1 MVLNPFISV
10 ILPVYNGEQF
20 LKESIQSILEQ
31 TYTHFELIIVN
42 DGSTDATHSIINSY
56 VDDRII
62 CIHSP
67 QNKGL
72 IASLNEAI
80 HLAKGDYIVRMDAD
94 DIAFKN
100 RIQLQVQYLIDHPAI
115 AIVAS
120 HAIFFDQDIHTPI
133 TNWELDLKTNT
144 PQEIKHTLAWENC
157 MIHPSVCMRA
167 EIAKTLLY
175 NPAQKNYEDYDL
187 WLRASAHNLKIG
199 KIKEPLLYYR
209 VQSNSITQTS
219 IRKKNFF
226 FQKAIVKCRF
236 VLNSFIAFKLNLFVM
251 RVCIS
256 IFADLFMG
264 IGKAMNPK

>member
-1 MVLNPFISV
+1 MVLNSFISV

-42 DGSTDATHSIINSY
+42 DGSTDASQSIINSY
-56 VDDRII
+56 VDDRIF

-133 TNWELDLKTNT
+133 ANWELDLKTNT

-187 WLRASAHNLKIG
+187 WLRASAHHLKIG

-209 VQSNSITQTS
+209 VQSNSITQTA

-236 VLNSFIAFKLNLFVM
+236 VLNSFITFKLNLFVM
-251 RVCIS
+251 RVCIT
-256 IFADLFMG
+256 IFADVFMG
-264 IGKAMNPK
+264 IGKAMSTK